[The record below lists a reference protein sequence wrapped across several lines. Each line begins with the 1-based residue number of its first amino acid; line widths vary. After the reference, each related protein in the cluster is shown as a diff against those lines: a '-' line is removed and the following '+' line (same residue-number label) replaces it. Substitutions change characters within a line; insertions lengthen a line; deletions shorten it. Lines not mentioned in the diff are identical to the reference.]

1 MSFSLKRLAVIPESN
16 SWTNDSF
23 FCWSSLRSVRI
34 LNSFFAILRQS
45 FVEFALLTFKAS
57 LTRTRLIDDASAL
70 PNHACARD
78 CAMPNG
84 NPRVPLAPYAAMSRR
99 SRWGTASKRAKK
111 PRATCRQLH
120 GSRKMFSPDTVGG
133 GLSSPS
139 LSMRTSSMTFK
150 RRCVRW

>member
-57 LTRTRLIDDASAL
+57 LTRTRLIDDGIGFTKS
-70 PNHACARD
+70 
-78 CAMPNG
+78 
-84 NPRVPLAPYAAMSRR
+84 RVCERLRNAQR
-99 SRWGTASKRAKK
+99 
-111 PRATCRQLH
+111 
-120 GSRKMFSPDTVGG
+120 
-133 GLSSPS
+133 
-139 LSMRTSSMTFK
+139 
-150 RRCVRW
+150 